1 MIQRELTGEYYTPD
15 YITQLVSEFSR
26 QFSAK
31 RILDPAC
38 GSGGLLQSVRQVLGG
53 SVEAVGV
60 EINSEVFSLAKSK
73 NPGLRFIN
81 SDFFSLRSDSLGAF
95 DLIVCNPP
103 FGQRIEKEIAGLR
116 IRSGENAFILASLQ
130 LLKSNGHLVFVVPEG
145 ILFRD
150 SDKAIRDFI
159 VEKYSL
165 EAVISLPV
173 GTFKPYTGAKTS
185 ILIIKNAT
193 QRQKVFFSEY
203 LEQSS
208 LQQIISNYFSE
219 TSNQN
224 FSQGFWL
231 PVSDIQSTASWS
243 YTRFRGALDFDI
255 IRQKA
260 KHPTFRLLDLLE
272 VDNHGRKG
280 QDALLI
286 PRVGTGRDTLLKS
299 ELPEDKK
306 IQNYFQFYPRDE
318 RVLLPYV
325 KVYLNS
331 DAGKKQLSNVVA
343 GAFIPTLTLK
353 SFEPLFLEL
362 PNLATQAGIVDA
374 ERRLK
379 EITTRL
385 QAVAQSFL
393 SNPFDNSNILSF
405 TNSFDQ
411 ADDKD
416 VSFENLLW
424 PIATSYRI
432 ATKGSP
438 NLNSQLESYF
448 KMFEMVS
455 AFNAIVLLSA
465 LPPDLRDMFSSDIW
479 TQDKAKYEKVSFGL
493 WVSLY
498 RRLTNL
504 YARLF
509 KEERDKEEKGFENA
523 LPFGKDFYVNLSSR
537 QLLDTIDTVPEK
549 RNKVSAHGG
558 IVPEIVARKEIA
570 ELSPM
575 LTSVFER
582 LLVYGSLRLIYP
594 QSMKKSNGLYFI
606 RVKKLEGTHYPFA
619 EEEIQSEVD
628 MDTEALYLLEPSSHS
643 RLKLLPELIKLIQ
656 CESCGNWSIYFYNK
670 MDKNKVRYVSYQNE
684 MHDYSG
690 TREGILGLFTRT

>member
-509 KEERDKEEKGFENA
+509 KEERDKEEKRT
-523 LPFGKDFYVNLSSR
+523 PIR
-537 QLLDTIDTVPEK
+537 
-549 RNKVSAHGG
+549 
-558 IVPEIVARKEIA
+558 
-570 ELSPM
+570 
-575 LTSVFER
+575 ER
-582 LLVYGSLRLIYP
+582 LLC
-594 QSMKKSNGLYFI
+594 KSF
-606 RVKKLEGTHYPFA
+606 KPPA
-619 EEEIQSEVD
+619 
-628 MDTEALYLLEPSSHS
+628 S
-643 RLKLLPELIKLIQ
+643 R
-656 CESCGNWSIYFYNK
+656 YY
-670 MDKNKVRYVSYQNE
+670 
-684 MHDYSG
+684 
-690 TREGILGLFTRT
+690 

>member
-424 PIATSYRI
+424 PLATSYRI
-432 ATKGSP
+432 TTKGSP
-438 NLNSQLESYF
+438 NLNAQLEGYF

-455 AFNAIVLLSA
+455 AFNAVVLLSA
-465 LPPDLRDMFSSDIW
+465 LPPDLRDMYSLDIW
-479 TQDKAKYEKVSFGL
+479 SQDKAKYEKVSFGL

-582 LLVYGSLRLIYP
+582 LLV
-594 QSMKKSNGLYFI
+594 
-606 RVKKLEGTHYPFA
+606 
-619 EEEIQSEVD
+619 
-628 MDTEALYLLEPSSHS
+628 
-643 RLKLLPELIKLIQ
+643 
-656 CESCGNWSIYFYNK
+656 
-670 MDKNKVRYVSYQNE
+670 
-684 MHDYSG
+684 
-690 TREGILGLFTRT
+690 

>member
-1 MIQRELTGEYYTPD
+1 M
-15 YITQLVSEFSR
+15 
-26 QFSAK
+26 
-31 RILDPAC
+31 
-38 GSGGLLQSVRQVLGG
+38 
-53 SVEAVGV
+53 
-60 EINSEVFSLAKSK
+60 
-73 NPGLRFIN
+73 
-81 SDFFSLRSDSLGAF
+81 
-95 DLIVCNPP
+95 
-103 FGQRIEKEIAGLR
+103 
-116 IRSGENAFILASLQ
+116 
-130 LLKSNGHLVFVVPEG
+130 
-145 ILFRD
+145 
-150 SDKAIRDFI
+150 
-159 VEKYSL
+159 
-165 EAVISLPV
+165 
-173 GTFKPYTGAKTS
+173 
-185 ILIIKNAT
+185 
-193 QRQKVFFSEY
+193 
-203 LEQSS
+203 
-208 LQQIISNYFSE
+208 
-219 TSNQN
+219 
-224 FSQGFWL
+224 
-231 PVSDIQSTASWS
+231 
-243 YTRFRGALDFDI
+243 DFDI

-362 PNLATQAGIVDA
+362 PNLATQAEIVDA